1 MPAEIRHLIFS
12 EDEAIAALRD
22 YYRRS
27 GTPLPDRAAL
37 RLKIV
42 GEDPPSVTL
51 TSQGRCADVI
61 GISGDDLLSA
71 LILYCHGDR
80 VPLPVRGSKELT
92 VVKDRL
98 AIVVKLQRR
107 QKVRAA

>member
-12 EDEAIAALRD
+12 EDEVVAALRG

-27 GTPLPDRAAL
+27 TTPLPDRAAL
-37 RLKIV
+37 RLNIV

-51 TSQGRCADVI
+51 TSRGCTADII
-61 GISGDDLLSA
+61 GISSEDLLSA

-80 VPLPVRGSKELT
+80 VPLPVRGSKEIT

-98 AIVVKLQRR
+98 AIVVKVQRR